1 MTFGDLKN
9 MEGQIIDYYV
19 VKGYTVKHKRGKIN
33 KSDFYYGVLSLY
45 AVDKKGRCYSYPM
58 YYIHYNDRWDNRNK
72 NVEQSIVYYN
82 HSDVL
87 FLDKEVAYN
96 HIIGKLRQ
104 RQREINKKMM
114 AVQLELYGKKVE

>member
-1 MTFGDLKN
+1 
-9 MEGQIIDYYV
+9 
-19 VKGYTVKHKRGKIN
+19 
-33 KSDFYYGVLSLY
+33 
-45 AVDKKGRCYSYPM
+45 M